1 MVITGNKPCKK
12 PDYLVVNVNNI
23 FTVARKH
30 LGEHCFLY
38 AILLKRLLYRDII
51 KKTAIFQKQFSQQP
65 LNHLAKF
72 KPISQVCDCGEK
84 KHSNHNL
91 KKCTRTHHLTIP
103 FRIKHTIGDNSFNK
117 IIKDKVIYDDFK
129 SSCKTLITDLRN
141 HHNSR
146 HSLWAFF

>member
-12 PDYLVVNVNNI
+12 PDYLVFNVNNI

-51 KKTAIFQKQFSQQP
+51 KKPAIFQK
-65 LNHLAKF
+65 HLAKF
-72 KPISQVCDCGEK
+72 KPISQACDCGK
-84 KHSNHNL
+84 KESSNHNL

-129 SSCKTLITDLRN
+129 SSCKTLITDLGN

-146 HSLWAFF
+146 HSL